1 MNILLRDIDPTVIK
15 KIDEMA
21 KKQKI
26 SRQEFL
32 KNVIE
37 NFAVNEK
44 FKELEGG
51 YLELIDKLAF
61 IISDNTRVMKDL
73 KSLVDD

>member
-1 MNILLRDIDPTVIK
+1 MEVKIRNLDPTLIN
-15 KIDEMA
+15 KIDELA
-21 KKQKI
+21 RKQKI
-26 SRQEFL
+26 SRQAFL

-44 FKELEGG
+44 FKEVEGN

-61 IISDNTRVMKDL
+61 VIHDNTKALEDMKL
-73 KSLVDD
+73 LLEE